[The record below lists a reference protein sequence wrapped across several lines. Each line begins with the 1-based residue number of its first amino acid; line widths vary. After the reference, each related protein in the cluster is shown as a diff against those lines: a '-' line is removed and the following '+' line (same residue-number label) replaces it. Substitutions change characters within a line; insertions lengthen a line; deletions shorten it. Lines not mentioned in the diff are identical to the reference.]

1 MGNLLNTSS
10 KTSPPT
16 QAGQQELRNF
26 RQSYLDY
33 LASEQ
38 GRAIQDQTNKYLTPE
53 SANDSLTII
62 KQSQTYLQQNPNANI
77 LELQSSKDTC
87 TIQLKRIRETNKP
100 KSYLQSIVNGI
111 PGINEEYGVQQK
123 LITSQQQS
131 SLAVVGSSL
140 NSWLKSNNSATL
152 IDYNQKIQEIRTSIN
167 GIFTDPTVQKQIQG
181 AIEALTKLTPQEAD
195 QQSKELKDKTKDNLR
210 LEFKSTDVLTTTIS
224 VATQVFMSFFLI
236 LLIIFCGSLAANQAI
251 GRDPV
256 YRVIYFIWGM
266 VFFPL
271 VAIQC
276 LLQRLR
282 VGPIP
287 MYGILPVSTEAATTR
302 LGKLLWAPFYW
313 IPDVKSDT
321 LRDEYLKSLTKFV

>member
-1 MGNLLNTSS
+1 MGNLLNISS

-62 KQSQTYLQQNPNANI
+62 KQSQNYLQQNPNANI

-87 TIQLKRIRETNKP
+87 IIQLKRIRETDKP

-111 PGINEEYGVQQK
+111 PGINEQYGIQQK
-123 LITSQQQS
+123 LITPQEQS
-131 SLAVVGSSL
+131 SLAVIGSSL
-140 NSWLKSNNSATL
+140 NSWLKSNKSATL
-152 IDYNQKIQEIRTSIN
+152 IDYNQKKQEIITTIN
-167 GIFTDPTVQKQIQG
+167 GIFSDSTVKKQIQD
-181 AIEALTKLTPQEAD
+181 AIQALTKLTPQEAEE
-195 QQSKELKDKTKDNLR
+195 QSKELKGKTKDTLR

-224 VATQVFMSFFLI
+224 IATQVFLSFFLI

-266 VFFPL
+266 VFFPV
-271 VAIQC
+271 VAIQS

-287 MYGILPVSTEAATTR
+287 MYGILPISTEDGTTR
-302 LGKLLWAPFYW
+302 LGKLLWSPFYW
-313 IPDVKSDT
+313 IPDVKSDN
-321 LRDEYLKSLTKFV
+321 LRDEYLKSLSKFL